1 MATTVT
7 LKPNAIDLSGSTS
20 GTTTLQATAVAG
32 TTTITLPAATD
43 TLVGKATTDTLTNKT
58 LTTPVINGFTGD
70 TSVVNIGSG
79 QFYKDASGNVGFGTT
94 SPVSYGKFS
103 IVGTTST
110 SARVVTTTGAA
121 LSRFTNTSGDLYV
134 GVESSTSSELSAP
147 ANSSNFYGATAHPML
162 FWTNSVERMR
172 INAGAPILC
181 LAGGSTTATGTG
193 IAFPATQSASSD
205 ANTLD
210 DYEEGNVTL
219 GATTTI
225 IASSGTITINTSTSF
240 LKYTKI
246 GRQVIITGNLEVSS
260 VSSPTGNI
268 YIVGLP
274 FSSGTNCISSLS
286 LYSYGYVATMTT
298 NVLGYMSS
306 ASTEFGL
313 QKTNGVGSVAALGP
327 DIQAGTSIWVS
338 LSYFTS

>member
-1 MATTVT
+1 MGVGGAT
-7 LKPNAIDLSGSTS
+7 PSGS
-20 GTTTLQATAVAG
+20 
-32 TTTITLPAATD
+32 
-43 TLVGKATTDTLTNKT
+43 
-58 LTTPVINGFTGD
+58 
-70 TSVVNIGSG
+70 GSG
-79 QFYKDASGNVGFGTT
+79 IT
-94 SPVSYGKFS
+94 
-103 IVGTTST
+103 
-110 SARVVTTTGAA
+110 
-121 LSRFTNTSGDLYV
+121 
-134 GVESSTSSELSAP
+134 
-147 ANSSNFYGATAHPML
+147 
-162 FWTNSVERMR
+162 
-172 INAGAPILC
+172 
-181 LAGGSTTATGTG
+181 
-193 IAFPATQSASSD
+193 FPATQSASSD

-219 GATTTI
+219 GATTTM

-246 GRQVIITGNLEVSS
+246 GRQVTITGNLAVSS

-298 NVLGYMSS
+298 NVLGYMSD